1 MTEKTEW
8 TVGKIVGL
16 ATAILA
22 LSGLVLWG
30 VPYYIGSVARA
41 QVTTEL
47 AALPPDPHPIT
58 AIEVGALTTK
68 VADTEAT
75 VLRIEA
81 AMIERDRVIL
91 KYFQDKAGETEGT

>member
-1 MTEKTEW
+1 MSEQM

-16 ATAILA
+16 ATAVLV
-22 LSGLVLWG
+22 LGGMVLWG
-30 VPYYIGSVARA
+30 VPFYIATKVSA

-47 AALPPDPHPIT
+47 AALPADPHPIT
-58 AIEVGALTTK
+58 AVEVGALTTK

-81 AMIERDRVIL
+81 AMIERDKIIL
-91 KYFQDKAGETEGT
+91 KYFQDKAGEADDDN